1 MTDPAFDPVLH
12 MEAMAP
18 ACGLTIAD
26 AHKPGVAT
34 FLTLAQAMATKL
46 MAAPLA
52 DDALEPAPVFTPGQ
66 TSSGQPPSGDA

>member
-1 MTDPAFDPVLH
+1 MTDPAFDPILH

-26 AHKPGVAT
+26 AHKPGVAA
-34 FLTLAQAMATKL
+34 FLTLAHGMATAL

-66 TSSGQPPSGDA
+66 TPSGDA

>member
-1 MTDPAFDPVLH
+1 MTESAFDPVLH
-12 MEAMAP
+12 METMAP

-26 AHKPGVAT
+26 AHKPGVAA
-34 FLTLAQAMATKL
+34 FLTLAQQMASVL

-66 TSSGQPPSGDA
+66 TASGQTPSGDA